1 MVEAA
6 WLNARM
12 PRPILIDCDP
22 GTDDAIALAMAVAS
36 PELDVLGVVTTY
48 GNVGVEHTSRNAL
61 RVLEWLG
68 SDVPVHRGAAR
79 SLLSPRIDASQFHG
93 ESGLDAP
100 ALGPPTRTA
109 EPGGVE
115 VIVRTLLHHPT
126 PVTVVATG
134 PLTNLALA
142 IRLEPAILGNVER
155 IVLMG
160 GSTDFGNDSPAAE
173 FNMMCDPHA
182 AQIVFTSDVEVV
194 MFGLNATHQVIATR
208 DEVAAVRAIG
218 NESADVFAGIMSKF
232 EGEYLRYGFGGAA
245 MHDPCTIAYLL
256 DPSMFTFRRMHVEV
270 DTNTGISFGRT
281 VHDIWNWSGQPQNV
295 EVAMTADSS
304 RFFELL
310 RTCLARLR

>member
-1 MVEAA
+1 
-6 WLNARM
+6 M

-36 PELDVLGVVTTY
+36 PELEILGVVTTY
-48 GNVGVEHTSRNAL
+48 GNVGIEHTSRNAL

-68 SDVPVHRGAAR
+68 SDVPVYRGATR

-100 ALGPPTRTA
+100 AMGPPRRTA
-109 EPGGVE
+109 ESGGVE
-115 VIVRTLLHHPT
+115 FIVRTLLQHPE
-126 PVTVVATG
+126 PLTVVATG

-142 IRLEPAILGNVER
+142 IRLEPAILPRIER

-173 FNMMCDPHA
+173 FNLLCDPHA
-182 AQIVFTSDVEVV
+182 AQIVFTSDVDIV
-194 MFGLNATHQVIATR
+194 MFGLNVTHQVIASR
-208 DEVAAVRAIG
+208 EEVDAVLAIG
-218 NESADVFAGIMSKF
+218 NESAEVFAGIMSKF
-232 EGEYLRYGFGGAA
+232 EGEYVERYRFGAA

-256 DPSMFTFRRMHVEV
+256 DPSIFTFRRMHVDV

-295 EVAMTADSS
+295 EVAMIADAP
-304 RFFELL
+304 RFFQLL
-310 RTCLARLR
+310 RACLARLR